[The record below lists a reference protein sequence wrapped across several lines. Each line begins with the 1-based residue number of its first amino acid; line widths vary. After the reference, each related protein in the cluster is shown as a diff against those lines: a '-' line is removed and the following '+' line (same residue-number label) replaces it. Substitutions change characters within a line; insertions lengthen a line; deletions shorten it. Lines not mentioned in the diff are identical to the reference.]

1 MLVHSAHLH
10 AIWTARLGVTILIV
24 RRASARS
31 VLLKILATVL
41 GSLIG
46 AFGAL
51 GIVAP
56 SDIGWIAM
64 HSLTSGAFYL
74 IAAVRVAFAVILILA
89 APLSRTPTALRTIGY
104 IILVAGIT
112 TALMGS
118 VAMERAHAIVDWWL
132 QQGSGVVRLTC
143 LLVSA
148 LGAFIAY
155 VCAPVRQRG

>member
-1 MLVHSAHLH
+1 
-10 AIWTARLGVTILIV
+10 
-24 RRASARS
+24 
-31 VLLKILATVL
+31 
-41 GSLIG
+41 
-46 AFGAL
+46 
-51 GIVAP
+51 
-56 SDIGWIAM
+56 M